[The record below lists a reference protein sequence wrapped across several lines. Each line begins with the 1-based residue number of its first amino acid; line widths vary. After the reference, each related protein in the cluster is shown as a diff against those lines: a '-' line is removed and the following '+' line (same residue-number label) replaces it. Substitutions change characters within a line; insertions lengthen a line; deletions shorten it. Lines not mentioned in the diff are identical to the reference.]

1 MQTEVNPLSVP
12 WRRKRITLII
22 NGVFENVLVCAQFYS
37 KLAQVYMLYYANILI
52 VLDLGY
58 FRFLPFMPKLCGLFK

>member
-1 MQTEVNPLSVP
+1 MQTEVNPFSVP

-58 FRFLPFMPKLCGLFK
+58 FRFLPLYAQTLWVF